1 MEVQFSQKI
10 KERYP
15 TMRLGLVEIRNV
27 VNSGSRELRDERRTV
42 ERIVKKEYRNW
53 EKVDII
59 KAYDKFFG
67 RHDRPFPIVEGVKAV
82 LKGKG
87 IPTLSPLVDA
97 MLLAELKHL
106 VLMTAHDLDKIDGT
120 LTVDQAMEGD
130 EFVNIAGDTVPL
142 EQGDVV
148 IRDRKGVIGTY
159 LEGQSLRTKVTKK
172 TRNCAY
178 FAFYVPGVKD
188 VRIKNCLKDAAKMAS
203 LGKGKPSDTELHIV
217 GKAEVKTGVV
227 STERINPWGEQKIRD
242 YDKLLEEFGL
252 SKFKPMVPKLPNP
265 IPIMQRGIV
274 FSHRDFSIIT
284 DAIKKR
290 KPWVMMTGLMPSGK
304 MHFGNK
310 MVADQIIYYQSI
322 GAKIYL
328 CVADIEAYNMRKC
341 TFKELKEVAINE
353 YLLNYIALGLK
364 PENVDFYFQSD
375 RHSDCRKSNAYYRLI
390 GLVSKKPTMN
400 EMKAIYGELT
410 PGKITSIMTQV
421 ADILH
426 PMLPEFEGRVPV
438 VVPVGIDQDPHL
450 RLTRDIANRIKDEF
464 GFMPPAS
471 TYNMFMKGLKGGKM
485 ASSDPGSFIA
495 LSDPPKAAAKKLSVA
510 FTGGR
515 GNAAEQRKKGANPD
529 VCTVYDMYAYHVAK
543 DARHLEKVRKECK
556 TGKRLCGECKKECSE
571 LLTRFLTE
579 HQKKREK
586 AKKIVGKFLK

>member
-1 MEVQFSQKI
+1 MEVQFSQRI

-15 TMRLGLVEIRNV
+15 TMRLGLVEV
-27 VNSGSRELRDERRTV
+27 KGSVNTGSRELRDERSTV

-67 RHDRPFPIVEGVKAV
+67 RHDRPFPILEGVKAV

-87 IPTLSPLVDA
+87 IPTLSPMVDA

-106 VLMTAHDLDKIDGT
+106 VLMGVMDSDRMDGA

-130 EFVNIAGDTVPL
+130 EFTNMAGDTVTL

-148 IRDRKGVIGTY
+148 VKDRGGVIGTY
-159 LEGQSLRTKVTKK
+159 LEGQSLRTKVTGK
-172 TRNCAY
+172 TKNCAY

-188 VRIKNCLKDAAKMAS
+188 ARIKNCLKDAARMAAM
-203 LGKGKPSDTELHIV
+203 GKGRPGETELHIL
-217 GKAEVKTGVV
+217 GKEVKTGIV
-227 STERINPWGEQKIRD
+227 SAERINPWGEQKIRD
-242 YDKLLEEFGL
+242 YDKLLEEFGI
-252 SKFKPMVPKLPNP
+252 SKFKPMSNRLPDP
-265 IPIMQRGIV
+265 HPLMKRGIV
-274 FSHRDFSIIT
+274 FGHRDFKNIA
-284 DAIKKR
+284 DAVKSG
-290 KPWVMMTGLMPSGK
+290 KPWSMMTGLMPSGK
-304 MHFGNK
+304 FHFGHK
-310 MVADQIIYYQSI
+310 MLADQIVYYQSI
-322 GAKIYL
+322 GARVYL

-375 RHSDCRKSNAYYRLI
+375 RHSDHRKANAYYRLI
-390 GLVSKKPTMN
+390 GIVSKKPTMN
-400 EMKAIYGELT
+400 EMKSIYGDLS

-426 PMLPEFEGRVPV
+426 PMLPEFEGKKAPV

-450 RLTRDIANRIKDEF
+450 RLTRDIANRVKDEF
-464 GFMPPAS
+464 GFIPPSS
-471 TYNMFMKGLKGGKM
+471 TYHMFMKGLKGGKM
-485 ASSDPGSFIA
+485 ASSDPGSHIA
-495 LSDPPKAAAKKLSVA
+495 LSDPPKAAAKKLSAA

-515 GNAAEQRKKGANPD
+515 GNADEQRKRGADPD
-529 VCTVYDMYAYHVAK
+529 VCTVYDMFAYHL
-543 DARHLEKVRKECK
+543 ARDDKHLQKVREECK
-556 TGKRLCGECKKECSE
+556 KGKRLCGECKKECAE

-586 AKKIVGKFLK
+586 AKKLVGKFIK